1 MSLESNLELNNQLVA
16 QQNDLLTKILA
27 AMAGGKTFTAD
38 TAHQPKA
45 SGTDGA
51 EATVGKAGNSKAPR
65 KGPFYAKHN
74 NTKIAFRVDTWDEF
88 EKANA
93 DSPDGGITEITK
105 VEFLQLKEHSN
116 KTPLT
121 LEEQPLPV
129 AVALAVLYG
138 TEGAAMTNAEMMA
151 HAVNITETED
161 GNERDAQID
170 ALTMALKGVERAKKL
185 HGAGVF
191 DLTLQLVEHWDALPG
206 ITERRAY
213 AELLLDT
220 PKEKR
225 ADVKPAKP
233 KATGKGKAAATET
246 VTTSDDSVPDA
257 AALLEQGKQLIIQ
270 KIAPKA
276 PADLRKTLDL
286 FGLKKLTDCPAEKLP
301 DVVVALEQL
310 AESLEA

>member
-1 MSLESNLELNNQLVA
+1 MSLESNLELNNKLVA
-16 QQNDLLTKILA
+16 EQNGLLTQLLA
-27 AMAGGKTFTAD
+27 ALAGGKPFIAD
-38 TAHQPKA
+38 TPHQPKA
-45 SGTDGA
+45 ENKKETA
-51 EATVGKAGNSKAPR
+51 GKETR

-74 NTKIAFRVDTWDEF
+74 GTEIAFMADTLEDF

-93 DSPDGGITEITK
+93 DSPHGGITEITK
-105 VEFLQLKEHSN
+105 VEFLQLKEHSD
-116 KTPLT
+116 KKVIKPIT

-138 TEGAAMTNAEMMA
+138 QASLTPEMMA
-151 HAVNITETED
+151 HAVNITETTNGD
-161 GNERDAQID
+161 ERDAQID
-170 ALTMALKGVERAKKL
+170 ALTMALKGVDRAKKM

-191 DLTLQLVEHWDALPG
+191 DLALQLVEHWDALPG

-213 AELLLDT
+213 ADLLLDT

-233 KATGKGKAAATET
+233 KATTKGKAAATET
-246 VTTSDDSVPDA
+246 TDGEAPDA

-286 FGLKKLTDCPAEKLP
+286 FGLKKLTDCPEKKLP
-301 DVVVALEQL
+301 DVVAALEQL

>member
-1 MSLESNLELNNQLVA
+1 MSLESNLELNNKLVA
-16 QQNDLLTKILA
+16 EQNGLLTKLLA
-27 AMAGGKTFTAD
+27 ALAGGKNFTAD
-38 TAHQPKA
+38 TPHQPKA
-45 SGTDGA
+45 ETA
-51 EATVGKAGNSKAPR
+51 GKASSSAPR

-74 NTKIAFRVDTWDEF
+74 GTEIAFMADTWEDF

-93 DSPDGGITEITK
+93 DSPYGGITEIHK
-105 VEFLQLKEHSN
+105 VEFLQLKEHSA
-116 KTPLT
+116 KTVIKPIT

-129 AVALAVLYG
+129 AVALAVIYG
-138 TEGAAMTNAEMMA
+138 AKPAVSLTPEMMA

-161 GNERDAQID
+161 GKERDEQID
-170 ALTMALKGVERAKKL
+170 ALTMALKGVDRAKKL

-213 AELLLDT
+213 VELLLDT

-233 KATGKGKAAATET
+233 KATTKVKAAATET
-246 VTTSDDSVPDA
+246 TDGDAPDA

-301 DVVVALEQL
+301 DVVAALEQL
-310 AESLEA
+310 AEALEA

>member
-1 MSLESNLELNNQLVA
+1 MSLESNIELNNKLVA
-16 QQNDLLTKILA
+16 EQNGLLTKLLA
-27 AMAGGKTFTAD
+27 ALAGGKTFTAD
-38 TAHQPKA
+38 TPHQPKTETPVDKKDSA
-45 SGTDGA
+45 
-51 EATVGKAGNSKAPR
+51 
-65 KGPFYAKHN
+65 GPFYLRRTADGALNQVGTETARDSMLSDGYVEIGKAQFQQLTEEAK
-74 NTKIAFRVDTWDEF
+74 
-88 EKANA
+88 
-93 DSPDGGITEITK
+93 
-105 VEFLQLKEHSN
+105 
-116 KTPLT
+116 KTQVKPVT

-129 AVALAVLYG
+129 AVALAVIYG
-138 TEGAAMTNAEMMA
+138 AKPAVSLTPEMMA

-170 ALTMALKGVERAKKL
+170 ALTMVLKGVDRAKKL

-206 ITERRAY
+206 VTERRAY

-233 KATGKGKAAATET
+233 KATTKGKAAATET